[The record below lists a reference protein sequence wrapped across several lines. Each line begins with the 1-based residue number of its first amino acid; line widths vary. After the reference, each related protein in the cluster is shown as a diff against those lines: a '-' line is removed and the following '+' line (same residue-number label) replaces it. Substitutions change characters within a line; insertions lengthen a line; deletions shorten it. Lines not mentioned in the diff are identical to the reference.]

1 MVATASKNC
10 IAIAIYTRLSKELMT
25 IDEISK
31 EFSKIDLTLLVI
43 SGLETYLQTSE
54 VSIVNI
60 QKSIDKFQDKNVQA

>member
-1 MVATASKNC
+1 MKFLKS
-10 IAIAIYTRLSKELMT
+10 
-25 IDEISK
+25 
-31 EFSKIDLTLLVI
+31 FQKIELTLLVI